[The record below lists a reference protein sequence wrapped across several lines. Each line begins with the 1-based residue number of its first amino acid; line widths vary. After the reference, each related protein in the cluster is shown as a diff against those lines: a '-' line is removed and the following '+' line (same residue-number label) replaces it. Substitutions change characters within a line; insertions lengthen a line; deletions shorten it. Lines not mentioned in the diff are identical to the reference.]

1 MFELILEQNQLEDA
15 CTTLGVFLD
24 NYWNATH
31 PKLDERNE
39 PINDATHLPPRPTV
53 SLIVNLPQINPSG
66 PMPVV
71 TTSTVAAVHAS
82 RHLPSSP
89 LLNDITQTSMT
100 TNRYG
105 TASGGPA
112 VVQRQPQAASAD
124 YYRQGPPLQNPSGPS
139 QDDERFAHYEMTHF
153 R

>member
-39 PINDATHLPPRPTV
+39 PISDATHLPPRPTV
-53 SLIVNLPQINPSG
+53 SLIAHLPQINPSG

-71 TTSTVAAVHAS
+71 TTSTAMHAS

-89 LLNDITQTSMT
+89 LLNDITQTPMAM
-100 TNRYG
+100 NRYG
-105 TASGGPA
+105 AASAVPT
-112 VVQRQPQAASAD
+112 VVQRQPQATSAD
-124 YYRQGPPLQNPSGPS
+124 YYRQGPPMQNPSGPS
-139 QDDERFAHYEMTHF
+139 QDHERFAHYEMTHF

>member
-39 PINDATHLPPRPTV
+39 PIHDATHLPPRPTV
-53 SLIVNLPQINPSG
+53 SLIAHLPQINPSG

-71 TTSTVAAVHAS
+71 TVNAS

-89 LLNDITQTSMT
+89 LLNDITQASMSM
-100 TNRYG
+100 NRYG
-105 TASGGPA
+105 TASGVPA
-112 VVQRQPQAASAD
+112 VVQRQPQATN
-124 YYRQGPPLQNPSGPS
+124 YYLQGPPLQNSSGPS